1 MNLGEYFALLICHK
15 PLTNLCA
22 FVTLMQLFFPP
33 HSHFLLSYMQCWHG
47 QVIEQN
53 WFLTDKTN
61 LPTHPL
67 QFNHPIFNSIRW
79 PDLGSNDLCNIAVT
93 MHSPFPLFQ
102 QLWLSKRKESQH
114 YNYDLI
120 NLFFSF
126 QLSLDQNKEKRK
138 KSSTALMLMLCRSKR
153 VVKHNLKIK
162 FNLCQKEW
170 QSLGLGKPEYLA

>member
-1 MNLGEYFALLICHK
+1 MRK
-15 PLTNLCA
+15 TD
-22 FVTLMQLFFPP
+22 
-33 HSHFLLSYMQCWHG
+33 
-47 QVIEQN
+47 
-53 WFLTDKTN
+53 LTDKTN

-67 QFNHPIFNSIRW
+67 QFNLPIFNSIRW

-114 YNYDLI
+114 YNYDWLI
-120 NLFFSF
+120 CFFLFNYH
-126 QLSLDQNKEKRK
+126 LTKKTRK
-138 KSSTALMLMLCRSKR
+138 KKKNSSTALVLMLCRSKR

-162 FNLCQKEW
+162 FKLCQKEW